1 MLLVLSVPAT
11 LVLLLWALYNL
22 GWEGSPRAT
31 GAFAHATVGAIT
43 FRSVAFVVQ
52 ALDDPGGIFVC
63 YDLEVTTRPPEDT
76 AFGFASGTGTT
87 THTAQAVRIDLA
99 TGVLTRARLGNP
111 FDRERF
117 VVYDAVPVYDEV
129 LYEEVPLNVGALLTR
144 FRGIRIPRPELI
156 LINYF
161 GDGAPKITFDPA
173 LTGRERL
180 VRTRGGETLL
190 TRTLING
197 RDFRQSRRGRLAAFQ
212 SHGDGPLVCLYSTK
226 RDTTVWLFHNSQ
238 EKR

>member
-1 MLLVLSVPAT
+1 MT
-11 LVLLLWALYNL
+11 
-22 GWEGSPRAT
+22 R
-31 GAFAHATVGAIT
+31 
-43 FRSVAFVVQ
+43 
-52 ALDDPGGIFVC
+52 LDK
-63 YDLEVTTRPPEDT
+63 
-76 AFGFASGTGTT
+76 
-87 THTAQAVRIDLA
+87 
-99 TGVLTRARLGNP
+99 P

-117 VVYDAVPVYDEV
+117 IVYG
-129 LYEEVPLNVGALLTR
+129 EVPLNVNDALSTR

-197 RDFRQSRRGRLAAFQ
+197 RDFERSRRARLTAFQ
-212 SHGDGPLVCLYSTK
+212 SDGDGPLVCLYSTK